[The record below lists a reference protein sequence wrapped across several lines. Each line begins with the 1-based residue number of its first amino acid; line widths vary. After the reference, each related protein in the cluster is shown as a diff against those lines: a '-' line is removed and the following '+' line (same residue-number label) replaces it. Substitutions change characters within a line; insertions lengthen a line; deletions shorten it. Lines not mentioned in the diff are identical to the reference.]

1 METLIDSETVAE
13 MAAHFEALNAR
24 VPLRPIADQLHYAK
38 AVAALNQLLD
48 AGAGDE
54 DHPLAGLVDTVG
66 ALIENY
72 EDIHCLREK
81 VEPAAVLRLLMDQ
94 HGLSQSELPEVG
106 TQGVVSEILR
116 GKRHLNLRQIRALAA
131 RFNVPSSVFV

>member
-13 MAAHFEALNAR
+13 MAAHFDALNAR
-24 VPLRPIADQLHYAK
+24 VPLRPIADQEHYGK

-48 AGAGDE
+48 AGAGE
-54 DHPLAGLVDTVG
+54 DGHPLAGLVDTVG

-94 HGLSQSELPEVG
+94 HGLSQSDLPEVG